1 MQFVQRYGKRIR
13 IGLTLGAGMV
23 LMATALR
30 PQMQNGVPAVGPVWE
45 YATIT
50 GSDANS
56 RLCYADTGGCR
67 TDNPSGAS
75 LMALA
80 AKLGEKG
87 WELAAAT
94 ESNDN
99 RRDRT
104 LYFKRLK
111 SVINR
116 QESR

>member
-1 MQFVQRYGKRIR
+1 MQRCGKRIR
-13 IGLTLGAGMV
+13 VGFAVAAGLV
-23 LMATALR
+23 LLAAALK
-30 PQMQNGVPAVGPVWE
+30 PQMSNGVPPVGPVWE

-67 TDNPSGAS
+67 TDTPNGAS
-75 LMALA
+75 LMAVA

-87 WELAAAT
+87 WELAAAA
-94 ESNDN
+94 ESNDA